1 MSRNIEM
8 NYKTDSTYEP
18 LYPQTTCDMV
28 IDLLNTD
35 TKSLMGL
42 PTTATGD
49 DAFREL
55 FLAITLDG
63 RALINFTVMGNDGT
77 PCKGVQIESSAFCDS
92 NGNLTPTVVTDD
104 EGKVSVFCN
113 NTSVAVSVKNYFDLE
128 DWSHT
133 YTVVFGEQYEETIT
147 LTRRNFLK
155 LTSSVSKKFSSAIV
169 RIDVTT
175 VGGGGG
181 GDSGNGYEGNERYS
195 YSGGGG
201 GGGYCTLQENVDFSA
216 NQNYQVTVGG
226 GGKKDGLA
234 AGAPT
239 KGGTSSFLGV
249 TAQGGNPGSNLYD
262 QASDGKGN
270 GNGGASVGTPTSS
283 GYPYASGR
291 PGSAGTVSGYSSF
304 TATVVYGGGG
314 GSGTSGARVDTI
326 SPGTGGGYGGR
337 GGYAPNYLDVIP
349 ATSGTDGFGGGGGG
363 AGYWRSGSTKGSTG
377 AGDGGS
383 GCVAIRMY
391 TQSTLPV

>member
-8 NYKTDSTYEP
+8 NYKTDTAYEP

-42 PTTATGD
+42 PSTATGD

-63 RALINFTVMGNDGT
+63 RALINFNVMGDDGT

-92 NGNLTPTVVTDD
+92 NGNLTPTVETND

-113 NTSVAVSVKNYFDLE
+113 NTSVAVSVKNYFDLV

-133 YTVVFGEQYEETIT
+133 YSVVFGEQYEETIT

-155 LTSSVSKKFSSAIV
+155 LTSSASKKFSSATV
-169 RIDVTT
+169 RVDVTT

-181 GDSGNGYEGNERYS
+181 GDGGYGQTSGNDYA

-201 GGGYCTLQENVDFSA
+201 GGGYCTLKENAGFSA

-226 GGKKDGLA
+226 GGTG
-234 AGAPT
+234 GNVPT
-239 KGGTSSFLGV
+239 KGGTSSFLDV
-249 TAQGGNPGSNLYD
+249 TAQGGNPGGDYYS
-262 QASDGKGN
+262 QDGKGN
-270 GNGGASVGTPTSS
+270 GNGGASVYAPTSS
-283 GYPYASGR
+283 GYMYASGR

-314 GSGTSGARVDTI
+314 GSGTAGQVGNSA

-337 GGYAPNYLDVIP
+337 GGYANSYYDVIP

-363 AGYWRSGSTKGSTG
+363 GGYWLSGSVKGGTG
-377 AGDGGS
+377 AGNGGS

-391 TQSTLPV
+391 TQSTLPA

>member
-8 NYKTDSTYEP
+8 NYKTDTAYEP

-63 RALINFTVMGNDGT
+63 RALINFTVTGDDGT

-92 NGNLTPTVVTDD
+92 NGNLTPTVETND

-133 YTVVFGEQYEETIT
+133 YTVAFGEQYEETIT

-155 LTSSVSKKFSSAIV
+155 LTSSSNMQFSSAVV
-169 RIDVTT
+169 RVDATV
-175 VGGGGG
+175 VGGGGRG
-181 GDSGNGYEGNERYS
+181 GYGRYS
-195 YSGGGG
+195 IDDTSRESADSGGGG
-201 GGGYCTLQENVDFSA
+201 AGGECVVQENISFQSNYIYSVTIGGSGGKSTIANVSA
-216 NQNYQVTVGG
+216 NGG
-226 GGKKDGLA
+226 ADA
-234 AGAPT
+234 SRDEGAT
-239 KGGTSSFLGV
+239 
-249 TAQGGNPGSNLYD
+249 
-262 QASDGKGN
+262 GN
-270 GNGGASVGTPTSS
+270 GNGANGVSIDDQNDEI
-283 GYPYASGR
+283 
-291 PGSAGTVSGYSSF
+291 PGLNGTVGKVAGYSSF
-304 TATVVYGGGG
+304 TETIIYGGGG
-314 GSGTSGARVDTI
+314 GSGAVGRIET
-326 SPGTGGGYGGR
+326 PGQGGGYGGA
-337 GGYAPNYLDVIP
+337 GGYYTN
-349 ATSGTDGFGGGGGG
+349 SGSYKNGVRGTNGFGGGGGG
-363 AGYWRSGSTKGSTG
+363 GAAWIWRGEGGNGTG
-377 AGDGGS
+377 GAGGS
-383 GCVAIRMY
+383 GCVALRMY
-391 TQSTLPV
+391 TQSTLPT

>member
-8 NYKTDSTYEP
+8 NYKTDTVYEP

-63 RALINFTVMGNDGT
+63 RALINFTVTGNDGT

-113 NTSVAVSVKNYFDLE
+113 NTSVAVSVSQYGNFE
-128 DWSHT
+128 DWEHN
-133 YTVVFGEQYEETIT
+133 YTVVFGEQYEENVT
-147 LTRRNFLK
+147 LIRRNFLK
-155 LTSSVSKKFSSAIV
+155 ITTSCNLKFSPEIV
-169 RIDVTT
+169 RVDVTS
-175 VGGGGG
+175 VGGGGNG
-181 GDSGNGYEGNERYS
+181 GRGDQRDLYRGT
-195 YSGGGG
+195 SGGGG
-201 GGGYCTLQENVDFSA
+201 GGGYCVVMENRSFVVSQINSCVIGSA
-216 NQNYQVTVGG
+216 
-226 GGKKDGLA
+226 
-234 AGAPT
+234 
-239 KGGTSSFLGV
+239 GGTSSFLGV
-249 TAQGGNPGSNLYD
+249 IAEGGQEGGCPSAGE
-262 QASDGKGN
+262 GN
-270 GNGGASVGTPTSS
+270 GRGGDGVSTTIQQVITGNQGQS
-283 GYPYASGR
+283 
-291 PGSAGTVSGYSSF
+291 GTVLGYSSF
-304 TATVVYGGGG
+304 TESIYYGGGG
-314 GSGTSGARVDTI
+314 GSGSLRST
-326 SPGTGGGYGGR
+326 SPGLGSGYGGNGGYGNTSSSTSTTLR
-337 GGYAPNYLDVIP
+337 GENGQN
-349 ATSGTDGFGGGGGG
+349 GFGGGGGG
-363 AGYWRSGSTKGSTG
+363 GGCHFASDDRTYALGGT
-377 AGDGGS
+377 GGS